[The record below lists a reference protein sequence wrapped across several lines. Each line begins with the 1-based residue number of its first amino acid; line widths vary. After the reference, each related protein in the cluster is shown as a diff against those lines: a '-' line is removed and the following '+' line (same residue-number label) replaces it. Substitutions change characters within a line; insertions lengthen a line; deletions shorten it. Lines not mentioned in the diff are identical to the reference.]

1 MKKQYLIFDLD
12 WTLVDNWSKIQ
23 KTILK
28 SIEKYYPDYLDKA
41 KYIFTIHWNRRLDI
55 YLKEVFDYDENICS
69 FLEEEIK
76 LHFIEINNQTEF
88 FPWVTQKIK
97 ELSKKYKL
105 FLTTSSPTH
114 VAKTHLEKW
123 WIIDKFELIYWSD
136 LILKWKEHLN
146 NFKIHSLD
154 EMFFEKSF
162 YIWDWDNDSYFAK
175 ESWIDFIRIGKFWKD
190 KYEINSITEIDILL
204 EWF

>member
-23 KTILK
+23 KIIFQN
-28 SIEKYYPDYLDKA
+28 IEKYYPDYLEKA
-41 KYIFTIHWNRRLDI
+41 KRLFFSHWNHRLDI
-55 YLKEVFDYDENICS
+55 YLKEVFDSNENICNV
-69 FLEEEIK
+69 LEEKIK
-76 LHFIEINNQTEF
+76 FNFIELNNQTEF
-88 FPWVTQKIK
+88 FPWVQEKIK
-97 ELSKKYKL
+97 DLSQNFKL

-114 VAKTHLEKW
+114 VAKEHLEKW
-123 WIIDKFELIYWSD
+123 WIIKYFELIYWSD
-136 LILKWKEHLN
+136 IIPKWKNHLDIFRN
-146 NFKIHSLD
+146 YSED
-154 EMFFEKSF
+154 EKFFEKSF

-190 KYEINSITEIDILL
+190 KYEINSVTEIDILL